1 MFDNNSRCHYYSYHY
16 IINISRNLKNI
27 LFDRNTSLPYVRQSV
42 RPDPKTIVVLVFF
55 NMKRQSNNSRGAAHT
70 SNYYIVLQYF
80 ISKEDETK
88 TKYCCRR
95 QARSTNH
102 NRHVSSGVSID
113 EMFRHAIAVAC
124 AIVAFILMPGTLG
137 VAVRGK
143 DRHVRAVASSPLR
156 GSHRPKDDTAKHK
169 IEQFIRITSFIQRA
183 NGAIDTK
190 NQRKKSFNLL
200 RKLVRSPPVTQPS
213 APATESQNNHRFIE
227 KRSEAEVQQSAAA
240 AASQRMAVQQAQ
252 EAKQG
257 LFLGSG
263 VRAPPGAMQLIN
275 TPYGRRMGFS
285 PGFAAGAHRFASP
298 GVHLQIPGVATR
310 TFAGHQVDAVLPPTS
325 PPPPA
330 MIDSPPLPQEAYRQA
345 ALQ

>member
-1 MFDNNSRCHYYSYHY
+1 MNDDDNFF
-16 IINISRNLKNI
+16 IIH
-27 LFDRNTSLPYVRQSV
+27 LFIIVLCTIQQSPQLFLSSCCCCV
-42 RPDPKTIVVLVFF
+42 VKLIIYNNNKEERRITNCVVLV
-55 NMKRQSNNSRGAAHT
+55 KALRAP
-70 SNYYIVLQYF
+70 
-80 ISKEDETK
+80 
-88 TKYCCRR
+88 
-95 QARSTNH
+95 STH
-102 NRHVSSGVSID
+102 HSRHVSSGFSID
-113 EMFRHAIAVAC
+113 EMFRIAC

-275 TPYGRRMGFS
+275 TPDGRRMGFS
-285 PGFAAGAHRFASP
+285 PGFLAGAHRFASP

-345 ALQ
+345 AYG

>member
-1 MFDNNSRCHYYSYHY
+1 MYDKVLDLT
-16 IINISRNLKNI
+16 LKP
-27 LFDRNTSLPYVRQSV
+27 LSSWFSL
-42 RPDPKTIVVLVFF
+42 
-55 NMKRQSNNSRGAAHT
+55 MKRQSNNSRGAAHT

-113 EMFRHAIAVAC
+113 EMFRHAIAVAF
-124 AIVAFILMPGTLG
+124 AIVAFILTPGILG

-143 DRHVRAVASSPLR
+143 ARHVRPAASLLPLR

-183 NGAIDTK
+183 SGAIDTK
-190 NQRKKSFNLL
+190 THRNKPFNLL
-200 RKLVRSPPVTQPS
+200 RKLVRSPQVTQPS

-227 KRSEAEVQQSAAA
+227 KRSEAEVEQSAAA

-285 PGFAAGAHRFASP
+285 PGFAAGALRFASA
-298 GVHLQIPGVATR
+298 GQAGVAPR
-310 TFAGHQVDAVLPPTS
+310 TFAGPQVDAVLPPTS

-330 MIDSPPLPQEAYRQA
+330 MVDSPPLPQEAYRQA

>member
-1 MFDNNSRCHYYSYHY
+1 MR
-16 IINISRNLKNI
+16 
-27 LFDRNTSLPYVRQSV
+27 
-42 RPDPKTIVVLVFF
+42 
-55 NMKRQSNNSRGAAHT
+55 
-70 SNYYIVLQYF
+70 
-80 ISKEDETK
+80 KEDIIRFFSFLTLGGEGGKDILSIVTPLAHALLHV
-88 TKYCCRR
+88 CLS
-95 QARSTNH
+95 RSYH

-113 EMFRHAIAVAC
+113 EMFRHAIAVAF
-124 AIVAFILMPGTLG
+124 AIVAFILTPGILG

-143 DRHVRAVASSPLR
+143 ARHVRPAASLLPLR
-156 GSHRPKDDTAKHK
+156 GSHRPKDDTAKHR

-183 NGAIDTK
+183 SGAIDTK
-190 NQRKKSFNLL
+190 TQRKKSFNLL
-200 RKLVRSPPVTQPS
+200 RKLVRSPQVTQPS
-213 APATESQNNHRFIE
+213 APATEPQNNHRFIE
-227 KRSEAEVQQSAAA
+227 KRSEAEVEQSAAA

-285 PGFAAGAHRFASP
+285 PGFAAGALRFASA
-298 GVHLQIPGVATR
+298 GQAGVAPR

-345 ALQ
+345 AYG

>member
-1 MFDNNSRCHYYSYHY
+1 
-16 IINISRNLKNI
+16 
-27 LFDRNTSLPYVRQSV
+27 
-42 RPDPKTIVVLVFF
+42 
-55 NMKRQSNNSRGAAHT
+55 
-70 SNYYIVLQYF
+70 
-80 ISKEDETK
+80 
-88 TKYCCRR
+88 
-95 QARSTNH
+95 
-102 NRHVSSGVSID
+102 
-113 EMFRHAIAVAC
+113 MFRIAC

-190 NQRKKSFNLL
+190 THRNKPFNLL

-263 VRAPPGAMQLIN
+263 VRAPPGAMQLVN
-275 TPYGRRMGFS
+275 TPYGPRMGFRS
-285 PGFAAGAHRFASP
+285 LFAAGAHRFASARRA
-298 GVHLQIPGVATR
+298 GVATR
-310 TFAGHQVDAVLPPTS
+310 ALTRAQIAAVLPPTS

-330 MIDSPPLPQEAYRQA
+330 MIDSPPLPQEAFPQGHKG
-345 ALQ
+345 